1 MKIFPQREILK
12 ISALEETGK
21 IQTVE
26 LDKAKERYAI
36 IFNHGIQTWSVFFIY
51 KI

>member
-1 MKIFPQREILK
+1 MKIFPRREILK

-26 LDKAKERYAI
+26 LDKVKERYAI